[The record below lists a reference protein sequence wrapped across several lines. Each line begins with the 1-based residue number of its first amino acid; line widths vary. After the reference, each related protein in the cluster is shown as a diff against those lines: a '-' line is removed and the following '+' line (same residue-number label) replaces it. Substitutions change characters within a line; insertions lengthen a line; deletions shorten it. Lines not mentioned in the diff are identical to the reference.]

1 MCMYVLIY
9 DTKIAAGNL
18 EIDTLRRQ
26 TDSLN
31 LKKGQHTFVLEQVI
45 IYVYVC
51 T

>member
-1 MCMYVLIY
+1 MNVYVC